1 MSLGCGSGNK
11 EARWAATGCFA
22 TLACYDQSPARIER
36 AREQHTH
43 SALRFEVA
51 DAYQLDFESEG
62 FDVIIFEDALHH
74 FAPVETILGH
84 CVRWLDRRG
93 YLFVNEYTGPRKFQY
108 SDRQLETANAILAL
122 LPENLR
128 VSYEHGTIKRR
139 VRRPSRLRMRLK
151 DPSEAVESDAIIP
164 TIHNLFDVVEERKLG
179 GTLVNLVLD
188 DIAHHFGSERDWL
201 RLMFAVEDALMSV
214 GEIQS
219 DHTLIVARRR
229 LQGLVGRD

>member
-1 MSLGCGSGNK
+1 
-11 EARWAATGCFA
+11 
-22 TLACYDQSPARIER
+22 
-36 AREQHTH
+36 
-43 SALRFEVA
+43 
-51 DAYQLDFESEG
+51 
-62 FDVIIFEDALHH
+62 
-74 FAPVETILGH
+74 
-84 CVRWLDRRG
+84 
-93 YLFVNEYTGPRKFQY
+93 
-108 SDRQLETANAILAL
+108 
-122 LPENLR
+122 
-128 VSYEHGTIKRR
+128 
-139 VRRPSRLRMRLK
+139 MRLK